1 MSADMRLEEL
11 GVSGL
16 GEVDEPEF
24 SGMAERH
31 RRELHVHCYRML
43 GSFEDAEDTVQE
55 TFLRAWR
62 RRETFE
68 GRSTFRAWLYRIA
81 TNACLD
87 LLAKCRPEPATGGEV
102 LWLQPYP
109 DRLLDELPAGDADEP
124 ESVAVARETIEL
136 AYLVAVQHLAP
147 RPRAVLILRDVLGW
161 PAKDVAELLGD
172 SVNSVNSALQ
182 RARAGMREH
191 LPAERQDWTGSE
203 EDAETR
209 ELVRRFTDASVA
221 TDIDRLAAMLRDDVR
236 CSMPPTPG
244 LHVGRDAVVNDWV
257 QDGFA
262 GMTGLR
268 AVPTSVN
275 RQPAIAFYHW
285 REQEGAY
292 LPLTLDVLRVTGGAI
307 TEIVTFHDDQFP
319 RFGLPERL
327 PADGTEQSR
336 CGRSRCAAARVS
348 RWSRRVVRR
357 VGVVTRGRGSWSPAT
372 ASLAESSAA
381 TPGSG
386 SAAPA
391 SAPSEPRPPHR
402 ASAHRHPKARTVAPH
417 TDAPMEDRHEQHH

>member
-1 MSADMRLEEL
+1 MSADTRLEEL
-11 GVSGL
+11 GVNGL

-24 SGMAERH
+24 SGLAERH

-87 LLAKCRPEPATGGEV
+87 LLAKRRPEPATGGEV
-102 LWLQPYP
+102 PWLQPYP
-109 DRLLDELPAGDADEP
+109 DRLLDELPAVQSDEP
-124 ESVAVARETIEL
+124 ETLAVARETIEL

-191 LPAERQDWTGSE
+191 LPAQRQDWTGSE
-203 EDAETR
+203 EDAEMR
-209 ELVRRFTDASVA
+209 DLVRRFTEASVA
-221 TDIDRLAAMLRDDVR
+221 TDVDVLATMLRDDVR

-244 LHVGRDAVVNDWV
+244 LYVGRDAVVNSWV
-257 QDGFA
+257 EDGFV
-262 GMTGLR
+262 GMTGLCGVR
-268 AVPTSVN
+268 TSVN
-275 RQPAIAFYHW
+275 RQPAVAFYLWH
-285 REQEGAY
+285 EQEDAY
-292 LPLTLDVLRVTGGAI
+292 LPLTIDVLRVTGGAI
-307 TEIVTFHDDQFP
+307 TAIVTFHGDQFA
-319 RFGLPERL
+319 RLGLPDRL
-327 PADGTEQSR
+327 PAERRTRVTEGGQR
-336 CGRSRCAAARVS
+336 HE
-348 RWSRRVVRR
+348 RRV
-357 VGVVTRGRGSWSPAT
+357 
-372 ASLAESSAA
+372 
-381 TPGSG
+381 
-386 SAAPA
+386 
-391 SAPSEPRPPHR
+391 
-402 ASAHRHPKARTVAPH
+402 
-417 TDAPMEDRHEQHH
+417 

>member
-1 MSADMRLEEL
+1 MSADRRLTEPD
-11 GVSGL
+11 GTGL
-16 GEVDEPEF
+16 GEVDEPTF
-24 SGMAERH
+24 SGMAQRH
-31 RRELHVHCYRML
+31 RRELHLHCYRML

-62 RRETFE
+62 RRETFA

-102 LWLQPYP
+102 RWLQPYP
-109 DRLLDELPAGDADEP
+109 DRLLDELVAGDGDEP
-124 ESVAVARETIEL
+124 ETVAVARETIEL
-136 AYLVAVQHLAP
+136 AYVVAVQHLAP

-203 EDAETR
+203 EEDAGTR

-221 TDIDRLAAMLRDDVR
+221 TDIDRLAAMLREDVR

-244 LHVGRDAVVNDWV
+244 LHIGRDAVVKDWV
-257 QDGFA
+257 DDGFV

-268 AVPTSVN
+268 GIPTDVN
-275 RQPAIAFYHW
+275 RQPAVAFYHW
-285 REQEGAY
+285 REREGAY
-292 LPLTLDVLRVTGGAI
+292 LPLTLDVLRITGGLI
-307 TEIVTFHDDQFP
+307 TEIVTFHDDQFQ
-319 RFGLPERL
+319 RLGLPQRL
-327 PADGTEQSR
+327 PADSQE
-336 CGRSRCAAARVS
+336 
-348 RWSRRVVRR
+348 
-357 VGVVTRGRGSWSPAT
+357 
-372 ASLAESSAA
+372 
-381 TPGSG
+381 
-386 SAAPA
+386 
-391 SAPSEPRPPHR
+391 
-402 ASAHRHPKARTVAPH
+402 
-417 TDAPMEDRHEQHH
+417 